1 MMQRGQRCCS
11 IACSRTHYESLLNL
25 LRLSRVLLYH
35 VCLKHSGEIT
45 KFSLI
50 IRVQPLS
57 IGLIAV
63 WAQNSCVIDRYR
75 SLGGTLQA
83 WRHKV
88 TLVQTGQWVS
98 LAIGWRLCC
107 RIGDSWLMFWSESLV
122 RWPDNLEF
130 REVNFFVNSL
140 LIVWREKSFQMRG
153 FYIAY
158 LNLLS

>member
-11 IACSRTHYESLLNL
+11 IACSRTHYESLLSS
-25 LRLSRVLLYH
+25 LRLSRVLMYH

-45 KFSLI
+45 EFFLI

-63 WAQNSCVIDRYR
+63 WAQNSCEIGRYR

-98 LAIGWRLCC
+98 LAIDLRLCC
-107 RIGDSWLMFWSESLV
+107 CIGDSWLMFWSESLV

-140 LIVWREKSFQMRG
+140 QILWREESFQMRR
-153 FYIAY
+153 FYIAN